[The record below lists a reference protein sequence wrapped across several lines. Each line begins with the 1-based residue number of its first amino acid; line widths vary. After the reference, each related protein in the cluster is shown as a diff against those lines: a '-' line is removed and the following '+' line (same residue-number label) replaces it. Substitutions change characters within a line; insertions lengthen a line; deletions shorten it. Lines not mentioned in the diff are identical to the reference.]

1 MKHKP
6 IKYFSFL
13 AALAALATLVLSL
26 LPFAAIAQRASA
38 DQKVSS
44 ELTVAT
50 VVKQANGSEQLAPAQ
65 AVKPGDMLQYTV
77 NYKNLGN
84 QAVRQLVATL
94 PIPPE
99 TEYQSLTALPSG
111 ALASVD
117 GKIFERVPL
126 LRKVKQ
132 ADGKLVDVPVPLVEY
147 RFLRWPERDLAA
159 GASYSVSARTRVI
172 SVGASVSA
180 ATPASTA
187 R

>member
-1 MKHKP
+1 MNHKR
-6 IKYFSFL
+6 IKYLSL
-13 AALAALATLVLSL
+13 QAALVLSL
-26 LPFAAIAQRASA
+26 LPFGAIAQRAFV
-38 DQKVSS
+38 DQKVVS

-77 NYKNLGN
+77 NYKNPGN

-94 PIPPE
+94 PIPAE
-99 TEYQSLTALPSG
+99 TEYVTLTALPNG

-117 GKIFERVPL
+117 GKTFERVPL

-132 ADGKLVDVPVPLVEY
+132 ADGKLVDVPVPLAEY

-172 SVGASVSA
+172 SVGTSVPA
-180 ATPASTA
+180 AAPASTL

>member
-1 MKHKP
+1 MKQKV
-6 IKYFSFL
+6 IKYFTFL
-13 AALAALATLVLSL
+13 AALVALALSL
-26 LPFAAIAQRASA
+26 LPSAAIAQRASA

-44 ELTVAT
+44 ELTVTT
-50 VVKQANGSEQLAPAQ
+50 VFKQANGSEQLAPAQ
-65 AVKPGDMLQYTV
+65 AVKPGDMLLYTA
-77 NYKNLGN
+77 NYKNFGS
-84 QAVRQLVATL
+84 QEVRQLVATL

-111 ALASVD
+111 ALASLD

-132 ADGKLVDVPVPLVEY
+132 ADGKLVDVPVPLAEY

-159 GASYSVSARTRVI
+159 GSSYSVSARTRVI
-172 SVGASVSA
+172 SVGTSVPA
-180 ATPASTA
+180 VAPASSS

>member
-13 AALAALATLVLSL
+13 AALAALTLSL
-26 LPFAAIAQRASA
+26 LSFAAIAQRASA

-44 ELTVAT
+44 ELTVAL

-77 NYKNLGN
+77 NYKNFGN

-111 ALASVD
+111 ALASVE

-132 ADGKLVDVPVPLVEY
+132 ADGKLVEVPVPLAEY

-172 SVGASVSA
+172 SVATSVPA
-180 ATPASTA
+180 AAPASTL